1 MDTFQIIKMVS
12 DYYGVPVSD
21 ILSPKRT
28 WGVVSARAV
37 AMYLARR
44 VARIH
49 YRTVAETFRR
59 DPSTVVHDCGKLVRQ
74 LADDSDFAEQI
85 QHLSRVVCDGEPVG
99 RFERARYP
107 LIRDAQDRRRLLE
120 WLRRSEDR
128 AVLDGDTAMISAMG
142 RLRDRLKDVNGLAR
156 SSVGYGVSRCGGPVG
171 GSV

>member
-1 MDTFQIIKMVS
+1 LLLIRWIVPKPTPDAEATFLS
-12 DYYGVPVSD
+12 VPS
-21 ILSPKRT
+21 
-28 WGVVSARAV
+28 
-37 AMYLARR
+37 
-44 VARIH
+44 
-49 YRTVAETFRR
+49 
-59 DPSTVVHDCGKLVRQ
+59 
-74 LADDSDFAEQI
+74 
-85 QHLSRVVCDGEPVG
+85 VG